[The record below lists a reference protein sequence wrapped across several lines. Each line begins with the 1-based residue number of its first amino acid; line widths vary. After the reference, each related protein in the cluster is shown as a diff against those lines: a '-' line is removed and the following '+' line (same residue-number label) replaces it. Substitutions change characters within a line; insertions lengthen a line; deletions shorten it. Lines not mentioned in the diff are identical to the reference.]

1 MTPINKDALIRAG
14 YFTVVVD
21 MEAME
26 KALYSADQRH
36 EVERYVDTRIETIQK
51 PASIRINKRKVV
63 KSDST
68 NIEAA

>member
-1 MTPINKDALIRAG
+1 VTPINKDALIRAG